1 MPPHLPVPNPGPPG
15 CWSLDCDIM
24 DRAGRLLNVGAMI
37 SDALLGPHSSK
48 YIRIVVSKV
57 VFGVCSF
64 ADFVRDEYQWP
75 GYK

>member
-1 MPPHLPVPNPGPPG
+1 
-15 CWSLDCDIM
+15 M